1 MDEVGIKYEVMEL
14 DKTPDGPAIQDIMLS
29 MTGGRS
35 VPRVFINGNFIGGGE
50 NLFMSFFIII
60 LSSYIR
66 LYYVPRLENEPM
78 AKTPS
83 LGRR

>member
-35 VPRVFINGNFIGGGE
+35 VPRVFINGKFIGGGE
-50 NLFMSFFIII
+50 NLFISFFIII
-60 LSSYIR
+60 LSSFR
-66 LYYVPRLENEPM
+66 LYSLPRLENEPM

>member
-14 DKTPDGPAIQDIMLS
+14 DKTPDGPASQDIMLS

-35 VPRVFINGNFIGGGE
+35 VPRVFINGKFIGGGE
-50 NLFMSFFIII
+50 NLFISFFIII
-60 LSSYIR
+60 LSSFR
-66 LYYVPRLENEPM
+66 LYSLPRLENEPM

>member
-35 VPRVFINGNFIGGGE
+35 VPRVFINGKFIGGGE
-50 NLFMSFFIII
+50 NLFISF
-60 LSSYIR
+60 
-66 LYYVPRLENEPM
+66 
-78 AKTPS
+78 
-83 LGRR
+83 

>member
-35 VPRVFINGNFIGGGE
+35 VPRVFINGKFIGGGE
-50 NLFMSFFIII
+50 NLFISFFIIS
-60 LSSYIR
+60 LSSFR
-66 LYYVPRLENEPM
+66 LYSLPRLENEPM

>member
-35 VPRVFINGNFIGGGE
+35 VPRVFINGKFIGGGE
-50 NLFMSFFIII
+50 KSLYIFF
-60 LSSYIR
+60 
-66 LYYVPRLENEPM
+66 YYY
-78 AKTPS
+78 S
-83 LGRR
+83 LIF

>member
-1 MDEVGIKYEVMEL
+1 MDEVGIQYEVMEL
-14 DKTPDGPAIQDIMLS
+14 DTTPDGPAIQDIMLS

-35 VPRVFINGNFIGGGE
+35 VPRVFINGKFIGGGE
-50 NLFMSFFIII
+50 NLFISFFIII
-60 LSSYIR
+60 LSSFR
-66 LYYVPRLENEPM
+66 LYSLPRLENEPM

>member
-35 VPRVFINGNFIGGGE
+35 VPRVFINGKFIGGGE
-50 NLFMSFFIII
+50 
-60 LSSYIR
+60 
-66 LYYVPRLENEPM
+66 
-78 AKTPS
+78 KS
-83 LGRR
+83 L